1 LETLQGDKPPE
12 STAEDTTTT
21 TSEQEAETEPLTSD
35 TEKEAERAEE
45 KDVENPNPEAE
56 AFLAKQSTTG
66 KVSSYLTRQGAVL
79 EDPEKGAVVSE
90 EKEKESSSL
99 PLPAFIMAEG
109 TKWKVG
115 CGCGVVVIST
125 IVIVSL
131 IISSLH
137 TIDEGYIG
145 VYYKYGAL
153 KDATSEPGIHTMQP
167 LVSTVKQILI
177 RPETDTIMTIE
188 AITQDGIQIWFKG
201 VQVISRVTKS
211 RVVEVIKKFGSDFKS
226 PLVYDRVKADIKI
239 FCANNTIDDI
249 YNKRF
254 LDMVAEV
261 RLRVE
266 SSIKRLGG
274 GVEIMN
280 LVIPKPDIPDDIQ
293 ENYKA
298 VKVQWTAQL
307 VSTQQKKTEEIKKE
321 TEMLR
326 AIADAERKKSVLEIT
341 IQQQILEKEG
351 AQNVSRIANEILRE
365 KEENIANIEKYKIE
379 QRAKANQALYT
390 PEYIKLKMAET
401 MSNNTKFY
409 FSGENSP
416 MGSVFSKLITKR

>member
-1 LETLQGDKPPE
+1 MSEELALETLQGDKPE
-12 STAEDTTTT
+12 SNTEEDNTT
-21 TSEQEAETEPLTSD
+21 EQEAEKEPLTSSH
-35 TEKEAERAEE
+35 TEKEAEKTEE
-45 KDVENPNPEAE
+45 KEQENPNPEAE
-56 AFLAKQSTTG
+56 AFLAKQSTT
-66 KVSSYLTRQGAVL
+66 
-79 EDPEKGAVVSE
+79 EDPEKGEDVSA
-90 EKEKESSSL
+90 EKKKESL

-109 TKWKVG
+109 TKWKLG
-115 CGCGVVVIST
+115 CGCGVVVIGT

-167 LVSTVKQILI
+167 LVSSVKQILI
-177 RPETDTIMTIE
+177 RPETDTMMTIE

-201 VQVISRVTKS
+201 VQVISRVTKDK
-211 RVVEVIKKFGSDFKS
+211 VVDVIRKFGSDFKS

-261 RLRVE
+261 RQRVE

-326 AIADAERKKSVLEIT
+326 AIADAERQKSVLAIT

-351 AQNVSRIANEILRE
+351 AQNVSRIANEILKER
-365 KEENIANIEKYKIE
+365 EENMANIEKYKIE

-416 MGSVFSKLITKR
+416 MGSIFSKLITKR

>member
-1 LETLQGDKPPE
+1 MSEEVALETLQGDKPE
-12 STAEDTTTT
+12 SKIKKYTTNTEEDNTT
-21 TSEQEAETEPLTSD
+21 EQEAEKEPLTSSH
-35 TEKEAERAEE
+35 TAEKEAEKGEE
-45 KDVENPNPEAE
+45 KEQENPNPEAE
-56 AFLAKQSTTG
+56 AFLAKQSTT
-66 KVSSYLTRQGAVL
+66 
-79 EDPEKGAVVSE
+79 EDPEKGEEVSA
-90 EKEKESSSL
+90 EKKKESL
-99 PLPAFIMAEG
+99 PLPAFIMSEG

-167 LVSTVKQILI
+167 LVSSVKQILI
-177 RPETDTIMTIE
+177 RPETDTMMTIE

-201 VQVISRVTKS
+201 VQVISRVTKDK
-211 RVVEVIKKFGSDFKS
+211 VVDVIRKFGSDFKS

-261 RLRVE
+261 RQRVE

-326 AIADAERKKSVLEIT
+326 AIADAERQKSVLAIT

-351 AQNVSRIANEILRE
+351 AQNVSRIANEILKE
-365 KEENIANIEKYKIE
+365 KEENMANIEKYKIE

-416 MGSVFSKLITKR
+416 MGSIFSKLITKR

>member
-1 LETLQGDKPPE
+1 LETLQGVKPPE
-12 STAEDTTTT
+12 YTAEDTTT
-21 TSEQEAETEPLTSD
+21 EQEAETEPLTSD

-56 AFLAKQSTTG
+56 AFLAKQTTTG

-99 PLPAFIMAEG
+99 PLPAFIMAEN
-109 TKWKVG
+109 TKCKIG
-115 CGCGVVVIST
+115 CACGVLVVST

-131 IISSLH
+131 IVSSLH

-153 KDATSEPGIHTMQP
+153 KEATSEPGIHTMQP

-177 RPETDTIMTIE
+177 RPETDTMMTIE

-211 RVVEVIKKFGSDFKS
+211 KVVDVIKKFGSDFKS
-226 PLVYDRVKADIKI
+226 PLVFDRVKADIKI

-261 RLRVE
+261 RERVE

-326 AIADAERKKSVLEIT
+326 AIADAERKKSVLAIT

-416 MGSVFSKLITKR
+416 MGSIFSKLITKR